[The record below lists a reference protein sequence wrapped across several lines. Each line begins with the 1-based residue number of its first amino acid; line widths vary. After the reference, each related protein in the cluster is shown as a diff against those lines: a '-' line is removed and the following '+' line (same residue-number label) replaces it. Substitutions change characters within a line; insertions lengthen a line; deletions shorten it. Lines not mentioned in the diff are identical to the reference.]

1 MNPFARLSTRWK
13 LILACTLVEVL
24 MLAVLLWNGLRLIEE
39 SLGRQAETRIQEI
52 STLLNASIAPALAKR
67 NYGPLNSI
75 FTTSR
80 SQDGIQYFALIDSQG
95 HTLISDG
102 WDADT
107 PLPSPQATLNLNSDH
122 GRIDRRI
129 PLTLGETEVGHL
141 QFGISTA
148 FVHQARAHL
157 IRQSLVIGFFA
168 TVLSALALALLALWL
183 TRHLQRLTA
192 ASRAVA
198 HGEAA
203 VVVPVSSA
211 DEIGQLATAFNTMA
225 GQIQKQM
232 DALRQSEERYRKL
245 LELSADWYWE
255 QDAHF
260 RFTRFESGQNAH
272 GKQPPNSH
280 LIGHPRWHLPTT
292 LTPEEWANHQAILE
306 AHQVFRNL
314 EYGISQPDGSIRY
327 FISNGEPVF
336 GDSGDFQ
343 GYRGTTKD
351 VTDFKQ
357 AEVSLRLAASV
368 FAEAQEAIIIA
379 DAKRRIIDANP
390 AYTWVTGYAK
400 DAILNRHLDELHIE
414 EVTGAHVDE
423 IWRSLDTR
431 GLWRGEVLSRRQDGT
446 PLAELVNMMA
456 VRDEYGEVSHHIVI
470 FSDIT
475 PLKEQQRNLERLA
488 HYDALTQLPN
498 RVLLADRLDQGIAQA
513 LRDKHVL
520 AVAYLDLDGFKPV
533 NDTLGHA
540 AGDLVLKE
548 VAHRLRG
555 CVRAG
560 DTVARL
566 GGDEFVLLIRA
577 EDFGECEAALLR
589 VLDRLAEPYN
599 ILGHNPDLSAS
610 IGVTLSPHDPADP
623 DGLLRHAD
631 HAMYVAKQSGKNR
644 YHLFDASHEQQQRD
658 KWEHVSRIQS
668 ALLNNEFALHYQPKV
683 NMANGEVIG
692 AEALIRWQ
700 HPERGLLLP
709 DAFLP
714 AIIESEFIVTLGNWV
729 IASALAQMA
738 TWQEHGLHLP
748 VSVNL
753 APRQCLDPNFVS
765 HLRQMLAK
773 QTTVSAH
780 RLELEIIES
789 AALNDVQAVSAI
801 VDECRKL
808 GVSFALDDFG
818 TGYSS
823 LTYLRRLPV
832 QVLKIDRSFVRD
844 MLNNHEDH
852 AVVAGIIGLAQAF
865 DREIIA
871 EGVESAA
878 HGRALMELGCFHAQG
893 YAIAPAMPASAIP
906 EWVERYR
913 RAPLWNQ

>member
-1 MNPFARLSTRWK
+1 MNPLARLSTRWK
-13 LILACTLVEVL
+13 LILGCTLVEVL
-24 MLAVLLWNGLRLIEE
+24 MLTVLLWNGLRLIEE

-75 FTTSR
+75 FAASR

-102 WDADT
+102 WDADQ
-107 PLPSPQATLNLNSDH
+107 PLPPPQKTLNLNNDR
-122 GRIDRRI
+122 GRIDRRM
-129 PLTLGETEVGHL
+129 PLTLGDSEIGYL

-168 TVLSALALALLALWL
+168 TILSALVLALLALWL
-183 TRHLQRLTA
+183 TRHLQRLTV

-198 HGEAA
+198 RGEPA

-232 DALRQSEERYRKL
+232 DALRQSEDRYRKL

-255 QDAHF
+255 QDTDF
-260 RFTRFESGQNAH
+260 RFTRYESGQTSQHNHIPKAD
-272 GKQPPNSH
+272 
-280 LIGHPRWHLPTT
+280 LIGYPRWHLPTT
-292 LTPEEWANHQAILE
+292 LTPEDWAKHQAILE

-314 EYGISQPDGSIRY
+314 EYGMIQPDGGTRY
-327 FISNGEPVF
+327 FISNGEPMF
-336 GDSGDFQ
+336 NASGDFV

-351 VTDFKQ
+351 ITDLKQ

-368 FAEAQEAIIIA
+368 FAEAREAIIIA
-379 DAKRRIIDANP
+379 DAERRIIDANP
-390 AYTWVTGYAK
+390 AYTWVTGYPKA
-400 DAILNRHLDELHIE
+400 AILNRQLEELHIE
-414 EVTGAHVDE
+414 EATGANVAEMWHN
-423 IWRSLDTR
+423 LKTC
-431 GLWRGEVLSRRQDGT
+431 GLWRGEVLSRRHDGT

-513 LRDKHVL
+513 VRDNHVL

-548 VAHRLRG
+548 VAHRLRA

-599 ILGHNPDLSAS
+599 ILGRTPSLSAS
-610 IGVTLSPHDPADP
+610 IGVTLAPHDPADP

-631 HAMYVAKQSGKNR
+631 QAMYVAKQSGKNR
-644 YHLFDASHEQQQRD
+644 YHLFDANHEQQQRD
-658 KWEHVSRIQS
+658 KLEQFSRIQA
-668 ALLNNEFALHYQPKV
+668 ALQDGEFTLHYQPKV
-683 NMANGEVIG
+683 NMASGEVTG

-700 HPERGLLLP
+700 HPQRGLLLP

-714 AIIESEFIVTLGNWV
+714 AIVDSEFIVTLGNWV
-729 IASALAQMA
+729 IEAALSQME
-738 TWQEHGLHLP
+738 TWQTQGLQLP

-753 APRQCLDPNFVS
+753 APRQCLDPHFVAG
-765 HLRQMLAK
+765 LRGMLAK
-773 QTTVSAH
+773 HPTVTAH
-780 RLELEIIES
+780 WLELEIIES
-789 AALNDVQAVSAI
+789 AALSDVNAVSTI
-801 VDECRKL
+801 VDDCRSL

-832 QVLKIDRSFVRD
+832 QVLKIDRSFVHD

-878 HGRALMELGCFHAQG
+878 HGRALMDLGCFHAQG
-893 YAIAPAMPASAIP
+893 FAIAPAMPATAIP
-906 EWVERYR
+906 DWVSRYR
-913 RAPLWNQ
+913 SAPLWGQ